1 MARNIYKKKV
11 LNIIGNNL
19 NSLNSNEKF
28 SFCESWMC
36 IDENKVKNYF
46 IFFNL
51 FIVLV
56 MRWLFTTYNVMSR
69 NVTAKK
75 RLDNG

>member
-1 MARNIYKKKV
+1 MTRNIYKKKV

-36 IDENKVKNYF
+36 IDENKVKKIIY
-46 IFFNL
+46 L
-51 FIVLV
+51 L
-56 MRWLFTTYNVMSR
+56 
-69 NVTAKK
+69 
-75 RLDNG
+75 